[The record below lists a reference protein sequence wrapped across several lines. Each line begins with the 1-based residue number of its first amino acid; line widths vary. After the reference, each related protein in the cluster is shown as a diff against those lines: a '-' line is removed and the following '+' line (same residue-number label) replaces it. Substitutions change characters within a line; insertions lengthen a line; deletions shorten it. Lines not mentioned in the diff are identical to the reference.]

1 MSIYVFDWFF
11 RDHDKRLKSR
21 RIDDEQEGGTAPEE
35 VVSFIDLPPNNLT
48 KLPEKGILKKHG
60 GYGIVMPDSC
70 NNKWAWLT
78 HDIPWRVA
86 EGSSNVGESKD
97 QGKS

>member
-1 MSIYVFDWFF
+1 MEEED
-11 RDHDKRLKSR
+11 
-21 RIDDEQEGGTAPEE
+21 GGTGAEE

-70 NNKWAWLT
+70 NT
-78 HDIPWRVA
+78 TRVGA
-86 EGSSNVGESKD
+86 IIHEYSVKGSGRKFELRHTEKFSKN
-97 QGKS
+97 

>member
-1 MSIYVFDWFF
+1 MEEED
-11 RDHDKRLKSR
+11 
-21 RIDDEQEGGTAPEE
+21 GGTGAEE

-70 NNKWAWLT
+70 NTTRVGAII
-78 HDIPWRVA
+78 HDILWRVV
-86 EGSSNVGESKD
+86 EESSNFVKLKNSAEANRACS
-97 QGKS
+97 SSYMNN

>member
-1 MSIYVFDWFF
+1 MEEED
-11 RDHDKRLKSR
+11 
-21 RIDDEQEGGTAPEE
+21 GGTGAEE

-70 NNKWAWLT
+70 NTTNGR
-78 HDIPWRVA
+78 DDSRIFP
-86 EGSSNVGESKD
+86 
-97 QGKS
+97 

>member
-1 MSIYVFDWFF
+1 MEEED
-11 RDHDKRLKSR
+11 
-21 RIDDEQEGGTAPEE
+21 GGTGAEE

-70 NNKWAWLT
+70 NT
-78 HDIPWRVA
+78 TSEHDDSRYPISR
-86 EGSSNVGESKD
+86 EK
-97 QGKS
+97 

>member
-1 MSIYVFDWFF
+1 ME
-11 RDHDKRLKSR
+11 
-21 RIDDEQEGGTAPEE
+21 DEDGGTGAEE

-70 NNKWAWLT
+70 NTTNGRDDSRYPVKSS
-78 HDIPWRVA
+78 WRKL
-86 EGSSNVGESKD
+86 E
-97 QGKS
+97 

>member
-1 MSIYVFDWFF
+1 MIKVNRHRSDRSF
-11 RDHDKRLKSR
+11 REHKPQPKRLGVEEE
-21 RIDDEQEGGTAPEE
+21 DGGTGAEE

-70 NNKWAWLT
+70 NT
-78 HDIPWRVA
+78 TSEHDDSRYFVKN
-86 EGSSNVGESKD
+86 S
-97 QGKS
+97 

>member
-1 MSIYVFDWFF
+1 MEEED
-11 RDHDKRLKSR
+11 
-21 RIDDEQEGGTAPEE
+21 GGTGAEE

-70 NNKWAWLT
+70 NTKSE
-78 HDIPWRVA
+78 HDDSRYHVKN
-86 EGSSNVGESKD
+86 S
-97 QGKS
+97 

>member
-1 MSIYVFDWFF
+1 MSMYRSDLFF
-11 RDHDKRLKSR
+11 RDKPQPKRHGVEEE
-21 RIDDEQEGGTAPEE
+21 DGGTGAEE

-70 NNKWAWLT
+70 NTTRVGAII
-78 HDIPWRVA
+78 HDIL
-86 EGSSNVGESKD
+86 
-97 QGKS
+97 